1 MKKVIILLPLLAL
14 FLVGCAG
21 NKVKP
26 EPKVVIQKVIEK
38 KLPLNIAAPEPLQLE
53 HIEWVIV
60 TEENIQEVWDA
71 IRDDNEGVALF
82 ALRHGDYERLALNI
96 ADIRAV
102 IGEYVIILKR
112 YKEYYEEK

>member
-1 MKKVIILLPLLAL
+1 MKKLIILLPVLAL
-14 FLVGCAG
+14 LLVGCAS
-21 NKVKP
+21 NKVQP

-38 KLPLNIAAPEPLQLE
+38 KLPLNIGDPDPLDLQ

-60 TEENIQEVWDA
+60 TRDNIEEVWA
-71 IRDDNEGVALF
+71 EIEGDNEGVALF

-96 ADIRAV
+96 ADIRSV

-112 YKEYYEEK
+112 YREYYEGE

>member
-1 MKKVIILLPLLAL
+1 MKKLIILLPVMAL

-38 KLPLNIAAPEPLQLE
+38 KLPLNIPNPVPLDLD
-53 HIEWVIV
+53 HVEWVIV
-60 TEENIQEVWDA
+60 TRENVDEVWA
-71 IRDDNEGVALF
+71 QIEGDNEGVALF
-82 ALRHGDYERLALNI
+82 ALRHGDYERLAMNI
-96 ADIRAV
+96 AEIRTL
-102 IGEYVIILKR
+102 IGEYVIILKQ

>member
-26 EPKVVIQKVIEK
+26 ESKVVIQKVIEK

>member
-21 NKVKP
+21 TKIQP

-38 KLPLNIAAPEPLQLE
+38 KLPLNISDPEPLQLE
-53 HIEWVIV
+53 HIELVIV

-112 YKEYYEEK
+112 YRQYYEGE

>member
-1 MKKVIILLPLLAL
+1 MKKLIILLPVMALL
-14 FLVGCAG
+14 LVGCAS
-21 NKVKP
+21 NKVQP

-38 KLPLNIAAPEPLQLE
+38 KLPLNIADPEPLELQ

-60 TEENIQEVWDA
+60 TRDNIEEVWA
-71 IRDDNEGVALF
+71 EIEGDNEGVALF

-112 YKEYYEEK
+112 YRKYYEEE

>member
-1 MKKVIILLPLLAL
+1 MKKLIILLPVLAL
-14 FLVGCAG
+14 LLVGCAT
-21 NKVKP
+21 NKVQP

-38 KLPLNIAAPEPLQLE
+38 KLPLNIIDPEPLELQ

-60 TEENIQEVWDA
+60 TRDNIEEVWA
-71 IRDDNEGVALF
+71 EIEGDNEGVALF

-112 YKEYYEEK
+112 YRKYYEEE

>member
-1 MKKVIILLPLLAL
+1 MKKLIILLPVMALL
-14 FLVGCAG
+14 LVGCAT
-21 NKVKP
+21 NKVQP

-38 KLPLNIAAPEPLQLE
+38 KLPLNIADPEPLELQ

-60 TEENIQEVWDA
+60 TRDNIEEVWTE
-71 IRDDNEGVALF
+71 IQSDNEGVALF

-112 YKEYYEEK
+112 YRKYYEEE